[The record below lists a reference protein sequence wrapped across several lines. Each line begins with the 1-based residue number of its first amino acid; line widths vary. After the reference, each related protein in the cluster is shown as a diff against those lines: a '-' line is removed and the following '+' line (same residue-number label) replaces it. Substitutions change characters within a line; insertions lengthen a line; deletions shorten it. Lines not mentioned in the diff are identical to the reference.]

1 MNASLAFHNS
11 TVYQIRNEHD
21 LIKDFKDELDGYL
34 RVKELAET
42 LEDCKLGKDL
52 LSNIYKCY
60 AALTKKNFFEKKEL
74 KIVKTWL
81 SIMDKEL

>member
-21 LIKDFKDELDGYL
+21 LMKDFKDELDGYL

-42 LEDCKLGKDL
+42 LEDCKLGCQL
-52 LSNIYKCY
+52 WI
-60 AALTKKNFFEKKEL
+60 KNYSDA
-74 KIVKTWL
+74 IPT
-81 SIMDKEL
+81 